1 MSGQR
6 KEADLTRRQGAGG
19 PPVPPTTPANRK
31 KSRVSWF
38 GGQVEAKNLVGVAL
52 KDGQAKKLGV
62 NCKLVGSVAK
72 ILPLVVS
79 CCKVGGRWKNVIF
92 NQKRI
97 VTTRSSLFQG
107 CGSSVILQP
116 RKHSQEKI
124 EKMFCKIVHHLP
136 NLVKVLQF

>member
-1 MSGQR
+1 MSGQTE
-6 KEADLTRRQGAGG
+6 EADLTRRQGAGG
-19 PPVPPTTPANRK
+19 PSVPPTTPANRK

-38 GGQVEAKNLVGVAL
+38 GGVEAKNLVGVAL

-92 NQKRI
+92 NQKKNRHNKI
-97 VTTRSSLFQG
+97 ISVSVLGRLSYITT
-107 CGSSVILQP
+107 
-116 RKHSQEKI
+116 QEAFTK
-124 EKMFCKIVHHLP
+124 KD
-136 NLVKVLQF
+136 

>member
-1 MSGQR
+1 MSGQS
-6 KEADLTRRQGAGG
+6 KEADLTRWQGAGG

-38 GGQVEAKNLVGVAL
+38 GGVEAKNLVGVAL
-52 KDGQAKKLGV
+52 KDGQGKKLGV

-92 NQKRI
+92 NQKKNRHNKI
-97 VTTRSSLFQG
+97 ISVSVLGRLSYITT
-107 CGSSVILQP
+107 
-116 RKHSQEKI
+116 QEAFTK
-124 EKMFCKIVHHLP
+124 KD
-136 NLVKVLQF
+136 

>member
-1 MSGQR
+1 MSGQS

-52 KDGQAKKLGV
+52 KDDKAKKLGV

-92 NQKRI
+92 NQKKNHHNKI
-97 VTTRSSLFQG
+97 ISVSVLWKLSYITT
-107 CGSSVILQP
+107 
-116 RKHSQEKI
+116 
-124 EKMFCKIVHHLP
+124 
-136 NLVKVLQF
+136 

>member
-52 KDGQAKKLGV
+52 KDGQGKKLGV

-79 CCKVGGRWKNVIF
+79 CCKVGWMED
-92 NQKRI
+92 Q
-97 VTTRSSLFQG
+97 
-107 CGSSVILQP
+107 
-116 RKHSQEKI
+116 
-124 EKMFCKIVHHLP
+124 M
-136 NLVKVLQF
+136 

>member
-1 MSGQR
+1 MSGQTE
-6 KEADLTRRQGAGG
+6 EADLTRRQGAGG

-52 KDGQAKKLGV
+52 KDGQGKKLGV

-92 NQKRI
+92 NQKKNRHNKI
-97 VTTRSSLFQG
+97 ISVSVLGRLSYITTEEAFTKRD
-107 CGSSVILQP
+107 
-116 RKHSQEKI
+116 
-124 EKMFCKIVHHLP
+124 
-136 NLVKVLQF
+136 

>member
-1 MSGQR
+1 MSGQS

-19 PPVPPTTPANRK
+19 PSVPPTTPANRK

-38 GGQVEAKNLVGVAL
+38 GGVEAKNLVGVAL
-52 KDGQAKKLGV
+52 KDGQGKKLGV

-92 NQKRI
+92 NQKKNHHNKI
-97 VTTRSSLFQG
+97 ISVSVLWKLSYITTEEAFT
-107 CGSSVILQP
+107 
-116 RKHSQEKI
+116 RKA
-124 EKMFCKIVHHLP
+124 
-136 NLVKVLQF
+136 

>member
-1 MSGQR
+1 MSGQS

-52 KDGQAKKLGV
+52 KDGQGKKLGV

-79 CCKVGGRWKNVIF
+79 CCKVGGRWNIKCNFQPKKNRHNKIISVSGLWKLSYI
-92 NQKRI
+92 
-97 VTTRSSLFQG
+97 TTEEAFT
-107 CGSSVILQP
+107 
-116 RKHSQEKI
+116 RKA
-124 EKMFCKIVHHLP
+124 
-136 NLVKVLQF
+136 

>member
-6 KEADLTRRQGAGG
+6 KEADLTRRQAAGG

-79 CCKVGGRWKNVIF
+79 CCKVGWM
-92 NQKRI
+92 
-97 VTTRSSLFQG
+97 
-107 CGSSVILQP
+107 
-116 RKHSQEKI
+116 EY
-124 EKMFCKIVHHLP
+124 
-136 NLVKVLQF
+136 